1 MPAAGANVDEPRA
14 GARVLNLLANPLHVR
29 IVQAHA
35 DGHLRLAELHEQ
47 TEWPAQT
54 TLRAAV
60 GTLREFGVLDQRQVS
75 RMPFG
80 IATELTEAG
89 REVLFVIQVLDRW
102 LAEGPQG
109 PIAIDSDAAKAAIKA
124 LAGAWSSTMIRELA
138 YEPASLTDLDRRI
151 GEMSYPSLERRLSRM
166 RSTRQVEP
174 SASDG
179 RGQPFEVTDWLRHA
193 VAPLCAAGRCERR
206 YMREESAPITAID
219 IEAAFLLSVPIAP
232 LPKSA
237 TGTCLLSVPAD
248 VESESD
254 EASRT
259 IAGVSVEV
267 DRGTIIR
274 CVPELEKGIATWAL
288 GSPSTWL
295 NAVIDGKLENLRLG
309 GTSPQLAGD
318 LVQGIHVAL
327 FGP

>member
-1 MPAAGANVDEPRA
+1 
-14 GARVLNLLANPLHVR
+14 VLNLLANPLHIR

-35 DGHLRLAELHEQ
+35 NGHLRLAELHEK

-60 GTLREFGVLDQRQVS
+60 GTLREFGVLEQRQVS
-75 RMPFG
+75 RMPYG
-80 IATELTEAG
+80 IATDLTDAG
-89 REVLFVIQVLDRW
+89 REVLFVIEILDRW

-109 PIAIDSDAAKAAIKA
+109 PIPIDSDAAKAAIKA
-124 LAGAWSSTMIRELA
+124 LAEAWSSTMIRELA

-151 GEMSYPSLERRLSRM
+151 GEMSYPSIERRLARM

-174 SASDG
+174 SPAEG

-206 YMREESAPITAID
+206 YMRKESAPITPIE
-219 IEAAFLLSVPIAP
+219 IEASFLLSVPIAS
-232 LPKSA
+232 LPDSA
-237 TGTCLLSVPAD
+237 NGTCLLSVPAD
-248 VESESD
+248 SESEGNG
-254 EASRT
+254 ARRPL
-259 IAGVSVEV
+259 AGASVEV
-267 DRGTIIR
+267 DHGTVIR

-288 GSPSTWL
+288 GSPTTWL
-295 NAVIDGKLENLRLG
+295 NAVIDGNLENLRLG
-309 GTSPQLAGD
+309 GANPQLAAD

-327 FGP
+327 FAS